1 MANWHREVQ
10 WMGETW
16 KDHSTICIYAIKR
29 KLLKCYFWHQ
39 ELGLVRDSEAGHLQ
53 PSIGD
58 ARRHSWHGHGLR
70 AHGVP
75 LQIGLEANLLLVTGR
90 KVSKQ
95 LIRTVWLDVKIIFQ
109 YLALTTMKIWPIL
122 IVKIAKVGSKCCQ
135 ILSTLKIYQNNYKIL
150 PKLVTLDKRNVNR
163 LEKVFLGDVD
173 QLLDTVIIRPCLLLC
188 AYSK

>member
-1 MANWHREVQ
+1 
-10 WMGETW
+10 
-16 KDHSTICIYAIKR
+16 
-29 KLLKCYFWHQ
+29 
-39 ELGLVRDSEAGHLQ
+39 
-53 PSIGD
+53 
-58 ARRHSWHGHGLR
+58 
-70 AHGVP
+70 
-75 LQIGLEANLLLVTGR
+75 
-90 KVSKQ
+90 
-95 LIRTVWLDVKIIFQ
+95 
-109 YLALTTMKIWPIL
+109 MKIWPIL